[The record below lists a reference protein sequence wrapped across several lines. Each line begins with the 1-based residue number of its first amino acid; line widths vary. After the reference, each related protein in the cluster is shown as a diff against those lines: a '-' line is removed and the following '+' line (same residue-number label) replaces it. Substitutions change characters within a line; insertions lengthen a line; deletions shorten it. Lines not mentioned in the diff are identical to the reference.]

1 MKTFQRKRLS
11 ILMSRSL
18 SRFNRPTKKKSERLI
33 LAITNWKSRQFTISR
48 ASSLPIEVMGL
59 KLRNDPTK
67 KIRVKF
73 LFLESFIIKLH
84 HYQDFTAENI
94 TNHYKLF
101 VFMSKSFKTDLC
113 FSQQINYLNFHQLYS
128 YASFKDL
135 SDYKQFQAILLRF
148 YCDFKQFWAI
158 LGDFHAILGD
168 FWAVLSIFA

>member
-128 YASFKDL
+128 YAS
-135 SDYKQFQAILLRF
+135 
-148 YCDFKQFWAI
+148 DFVMKVYAQTPW
-158 LGDFHAILGD
+158 LNKSSS
-168 FWAVLSIFA
+168 VVRKN